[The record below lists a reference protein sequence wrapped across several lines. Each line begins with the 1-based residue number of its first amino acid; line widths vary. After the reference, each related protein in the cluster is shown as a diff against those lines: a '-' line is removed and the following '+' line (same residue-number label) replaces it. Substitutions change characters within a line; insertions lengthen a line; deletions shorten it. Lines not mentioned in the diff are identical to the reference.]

1 VIEASTAGSQFVFGK
16 LALPPGV
23 EGSPGFILAFQA
35 LPTIIFFSALISML
49 YFFRIMPILIRG
61 FASLFSR
68 FLALS
73 GAESLSASSNIF
85 VGVESSFTIQ
95 PHLAKMTRSEL
106 CTVLTAGMATVASNV
121 LALYVFT
128 LREQFPAIAG
138 HLISASIL
146 SAPAAI
152 VTSKVLL
159 PESSVPETF
168 GEHVD
173 IYYEKPSNLF
183 EAIINGA
190 NSGVKVIVGVAALLI
205 AVLGLIALVDI
216 VLGALGGQIN
226 RIFSLNMTWSLK
238 NILGMMFYL
247 FTLLLGVPVED
258 ATTVA
263 KIIGERTIATEVAGY
278 QSLAA
283 AIAVKSIVHPRSIII
298 TTYALCGFAHFASMA
313 IFIGGI
319 AALAPGQK
327 KNLSTVGFRAL
338 CAATLACLMTACT
351 AGIFAGDV
359 SLLSGF

>member
-1 VIEASTAGSQFVFGK
+1 
-16 LALPPGV
+16 
-23 EGSPGFILAFQA
+23 
-35 LPTIIFFSALISML
+35 M
-49 YFFRIMPILIRG
+49 
-61 FASLFSR
+61 
-68 FLALS
+68 
-73 GAESLSASSNIF
+73 
-85 VGVESSFTIQ
+85 
-95 PHLAKMTRSEL
+95 
-106 CTVLTAGMATVASNV
+106 
-121 LALYVFT
+121 FT

-152 VTSKVLL
+152 VMSKVLL

-168 GEHVD
+168 GEHID
-173 IYYEKPSNLF
+173 IHYEKPSNLF

-226 RIFSLNMTWSLK
+226 RIFSLDITWSLK
-238 NILGMMFYL
+238 NILGMMFYP

-278 QSLAA
+278 QSLAV
-283 AIAVKSIVHPRSIII
+283 AISTKSIVHPRSIII

-327 KNLSTVGFRAL
+327 RNLSTVGFRAL